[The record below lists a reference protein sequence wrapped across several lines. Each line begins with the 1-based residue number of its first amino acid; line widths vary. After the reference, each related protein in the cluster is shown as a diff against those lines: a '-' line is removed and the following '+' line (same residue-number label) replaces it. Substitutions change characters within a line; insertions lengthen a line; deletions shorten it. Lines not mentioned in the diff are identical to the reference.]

1 MFKQIIGFQRKCRKR
16 GKTTAYTGLPK
27 QNHILGYSI
36 PCTCD
41 SDNKSNQNC
50 PDYVG
55 D

>member
-36 PCTCD
+36 PCTRD

-50 PDYVG
+50 TDYIG